1 MLGALTRTLLADAK
15 PWCADLVCI
24 AFDMGLR
31 RASYLTLTLT
41 LTLTLALALTLT
53 LALALTL
60 TLALTL
66 PVRHGAAP
74 RELATRHTAGRGG
87 SCLLRQGF
95 GQAVPEESELGVGR
109 RQVRLDVRDR

>member
-15 PWCADLVCI
+15 PWRADLVCI

-87 SCLLRQGF
+87 SCLLRQGL

>member
-87 SCLLRQGF
+87 SCLLRQGL

>member
-1 MLGALTRTLLADAK
+1 VLGALTRTLLADAK

-53 LALALTL
+53 LALALA
-60 TLALTL
+60 LALTL

-87 SCLLRQGF
+87 SCLLRQGL

>member
-1 MLGALTRTLLADAK
+1 VLGALTRTLLADAK

-87 SCLLRQGF
+87 SCLLRQGL